1 MYSDATKGDVM
12 KKILSVLMLVCAI
25 FTNAKAE
32 ETNMTNDKILVA
44 YFSATGNTKSVAD
57 KLATAIGADLFEIVP
72 EQPYTSDDLNWQ
84 NDKSRS
90 SVEMGDRNSRPA
102 IASKIEDISQY
113 KIVFVG
119 SPIWWG
125 REPSIMDTFIESYD
139 FADKTVIPFA
149 TSGSSGIGDYG
160 ANLQS
165 LAPNAKVM
173 VGKRFSTDVTPEELK
188 NWADEQM

>member
-1 MYSDATKGDVM
+1 M
-12 KKILSVLMLVCAI
+12 KKLLSVLMMVCAV

-44 YFSATGNTKSVAD
+44 YFSATGNTKAVATR
-57 KLATAIGADLFEIVP
+57 LATAINADLFEIVP
-72 EQPYTSDDLNWQ
+72 EQLYTAEDLNWQ
-84 NDKSRS
+84 NDSSRS
-90 SVEMGDRNSRPA
+90 SIEMADKSSRPV
-102 IASKIEDISQY
+102 IASKIDDISQY

-139 FADKTVIPFA
+139 FAGKTVIPFV

-165 LAPNAKVM
+165 LAPNANVLT
-173 VGKRFSTDVTPEELK
+173 GKRFPTDVTEEELK
-188 NWADEQM
+188 TWGTAQMQ

>member
-1 MYSDATKGDVM
+1 M
-12 KKILSVLMLVCAI
+12 KKLLSVLMMVCAI

-32 ETNMTNDKILVA
+32 ETNTTNDKILVA
-44 YFSATGNTKSVAD
+44 YFSATGNTKSVAST
-57 KLATAIGADLFEIVP
+57 LANVINADLFEIIP
-72 EQPYTSDDLNWQ
+72 EQPYTSEDLNWH

-90 SVEMGDRNSRPA
+90 SVEMGDKSSRPA

-139 FADKTVIPFA
+139 FAGKTVIPFV

-165 LAPNAKVM
+165 LAPNAKVLT
-173 VGKRFSTDVTPEELK
+173 GKRFPNDIAAEELK
-188 NWADEQM
+188 TWAIEQMQ